1 MPADFDLGATLWR
14 LAATFL
20 FVALNGFFVATEFA
34 LVKVRP
40 TRVDALAQ
48 QGNRRARRVMGILE
62 HLDLYLSSCQL
73 GITVASL
80 ILGWLAE
87 PAIAAL
93 LVALASK
100 VGIVASPTLIHG
112 VSLGIAL
119 ATVTIL
125 HMTIGEQSP
134 KILAIHRP
142 EPMALAFALPLRMFT
157 AVLKPLIGLINI
169 ISNLLLRP
177 FGLRGAGEHSEGA
190 FSAEELKSIL
200 AASSQAGHIS
210 SRQRQF
216 GENILGFIN
225 LEVRHILVPRVEVVE
240 LSTEDTLEE
249 NLQVIRETRHTR
261 FPLCGVGELDNVK
274 GIVHA
279 KEVLRVLTGGGELNL
294 EAIARKALF
303 VPDTQPLARLIY
315 ELQRAHTECAIVV
328 DEHGTAVG
336 LAFLEDALEEIVGPL
351 SDEFDEVAPM
361 VEDIEPGV
369 SEVDGRLP
377 LPEAAQRF
385 GIEAAEDDDEDT
397 IGGYIVSQLKRLPRR
412 GDELMIARYKV
423 TVTQVERRMARRL
436 RFQETEVAADESA
449 PLIVTDG
456 ALGDDE
462 STPDATK

>member
-14 LAATFL
+14 LATTFL
-20 FVALNGFFVATEFA
+20 FVALNGFFVAAEFA

-40 TRVDALAQ
+40 TRIDALAQ

-93 LVALASK
+93 LIGLAGK
-100 VGIVASPTLIHG
+100 LGIVASPALIHG

-125 HMTIGEQSP
+125 HMTIGEQAP

-142 EPMALAFALPLRMFT
+142 EPMALAFALPLRIFT
-157 AVLKPLIGLINI
+157 GLLKPLIGLINLL
-169 ISNLLLRP
+169 SNLLLRP
-177 FGLRGAGEHSEGA
+177 FGIRGADEHGEGA
-190 FSAEELKSIL
+190 FSADELKSVL

-240 LSTEDTLEE
+240 LSTEDSLEK
-249 NLQVIRETRHTR
+249 NLQTIRETRHTR
-261 FPLCGVGELDNVK
+261 FPLCGEGELDNVK

-279 KEVLRVLTGGGELNL
+279 KEVLRVLTGGGELDL
-294 EAIARKALF
+294 EAISRKPLF

-361 VEDIEPGV
+361 VQEIGPDIT
-369 SEVDGRLP
+369 EVDGRLP
-377 LPEAAQRF
+377 LPEAVQRF

-412 GDELMIARYKV
+412 GDELTIERHKV

-436 RFQETEVAADESA
+436 RFELATTPAEEGA
-449 PLIVTDG
+449 PLIND
-456 ALGDDE
+456 AAPSDDDT
-462 STPDATK
+462 SPGT

>member
-1 MPADFDLGATLWR
+1 MLADFWR

-40 TRVDALAQ
+40 TRIDALVH
-48 QGNRRARRVMGILE
+48 QGNRRARRLMGILE
-62 HLDLYLSSCQL
+62 RLDLYLSSCQL

-87 PAIAAL
+87 PAVAAL
-93 LVALASK
+93 LVGLAGK
-100 VGIVASPTLIHG
+100 LGIVASPGLVHG
-112 VSLGIAL
+112 VSLAIAL

-142 EPMALAFALPLRMFT
+142 EPMALAFALPLKIFT
-157 AVLKPLIGLINI
+157 GLLKPLIGLINI

-177 FGLRGAGEHSEGA
+177 FGLHGAGEHAEGA
-190 FSAEELKSIL
+190 FSADELKSIL

-249 NLQVIRETRHTR
+249 NLKIIRETRHTR
-261 FPLCGVGELDNVK
+261 FPLCGDGELDNVK

-279 KEVLRVLTGGGELNL
+279 KEVLRVLTGDKELDL
-294 EAIARKALF
+294 EAIARKPLF

-361 VEDIEPGV
+361 VEEVDAKV
-369 SEVDGRLP
+369 TDVDGRLP

-385 GIEAAEDDDEDT
+385 GIEAAEGDDEDT
-397 IGGYIVSQLKRLPRR
+397 IGGYIVSHLKRLPRR
-412 GDELMIARYKV
+412 GDELTIERYKV

-436 RFQETEVAADESA
+436 RFEELEDPTDEGK
-449 PLIVTDG
+449 PQIVTNGNPHEDHVN
-456 ALGDDE
+456 E
-462 STPDATK
+462 STPDSSSGS